1 MAWRSKSMMQKVGPT
16 VIHCA
21 ASVNL
26 GSLLSLNAPCFV
38 VYFEVCSVIWP
49 LYAKGCFGE
58 LAGLAL
64 SELVNLSLSRRMP
77 VAQHQSGRDF
87 PVPNSPR
94 H

>member
-1 MAWRSKSMMQKVGPT
+1 M
-16 VIHCA
+16 HCA

-49 LYAKGCFGE
+49 LYAKGRFGA

-64 SELVNLSLSRRMP
+64 SEGFSSSLSHRMP
-77 VAQHQSGRDF
+77 VAQHQSG
-87 PVPNSPR
+87 
-94 H
+94 

>member
-1 MAWRSKSMMQKVGPT
+1 MAWRSKSMMQKSR
-16 VIHCA
+16 A
-21 ASVNL
+21 DL
-26 GSLLSLNAPCFV
+26 YSLRGIGQSGLIAIAQCTV

-58 LAGLAL
+58 SAGLAL
-64 SELVNLSLSRRMP
+64 RELVNLSLSRRMP